1 MKLLSRITVFIL
13 SLISWLALTGINDI
27 QEIIAGLIISLIVTL
42 ISGHF
47 LVTSKKKNNLFK
59 RLIYGLGYIFK
70 FLWEMI
76 KANFHVA
83 YIVIHPKLPIKP
95 GIIKIH
101 SELQKDVS
109 LTMLSN
115 SITLTP
121 GTLTVDIDEQQKNL
135 YIHWI
140 DVKSRDV
147 AENTRTIGAR
157 FEPILA
163 EVFE

>member
-1 MKLLSRITVFIL
+1 MKSRIIVFIL
-13 SLISWLALTGINDI
+13 SFLVWLALTGISDI
-27 QEIIAGLIISLIVTL
+27 QEIIAGLIVAILVSLL
-42 ISGHF
+42 SGHF
-47 LVTSKKKNNLFK
+47 LISSKKKNNIIIRFF
-59 RLIYGLGYIFK
+59 YGILYIFK

-83 YIVIHPKLPIKP
+83 YIVIHPKLPVKP

-101 SELQKDVS
+101 SDLQKDIS
-109 LTMLSN
+109 LTMLAN

-121 GTLTVDIDEQQKNL
+121 GTLTVDIDEQHKNL
-135 YIHWI
+135 YVHWI
-140 DVKSRDV
+140 DIKSTKIE
-147 AENTRTIGAR
+147 ENTKNIGSR

>member
-1 MKLLSRITVFIL
+1 MKYWTC
-13 SLISWLALTGINDI
+13 A
-27 QEIIAGLIISLIVTL
+27 
-42 ISGHF
+42 SGY
-47 LVTSKKKNNLFK
+47 V
-59 RLIYGLGYIFK
+59 FK
-70 FLWEMI
+70 FIWEMI

-83 YIVIHPKLPIKP
+83 YIVIHPKLPVKP

-101 SELQKDVS
+101 SDLKKDVS
-109 LTMLSN
+109 LTMLGN

-121 GTLTVDIDEQQKNL
+121 GTLTVDIDEQHKNL

-140 DVKSRDV
+140 DVKSQDI

>member
-1 MKLLSRITVFIL
+1 MKIRSQITVFVL
-13 SLISWLALTGINDI
+13 SFLAWLALTGINDI

-42 ISGHF
+42 LSGHF
-47 LVTSKKKNNLFK
+47 LVTTKKKNNLFK
-59 RLIYGLGYIFK
+59 RLVYGLGYIFK

-101 SELQKDVS
+101 SELKKDVS
-109 LTMLSN
+109 LTMLAN

-121 GTLTVDIDEQQKNL
+121 GTLTVDIDEQEKNL
-135 YIHWI
+135 YIHRI
-140 DVKSRDV
+140 DVTSQDV
-147 AENTRTIGAR
+147 TENTRQIGAR

>member
-1 MKLLSRITVFIL
+1 MKSRIIVFIL
-13 SLISWLALTGINDI
+13 SFLVWLALTEINDI
-27 QEIIAGLIISLIVTL
+27 QEIIAGLIVAILVSLL
-42 ISGHF
+42 SGHF
-47 LVTSKKKNNLFK
+47 LISSKKKNNIIIRFF
-59 RLIYGLGYIFK
+59 YGILYIFK

-83 YIVIHPKLPIKP
+83 YIVIHPKLPVKP

-101 SELQKDVS
+101 SDLQKDIS
-109 LTMLSN
+109 LTMLAN

-121 GTLTVDIDEQQKNL
+121 GTLTVDIDEQHKNL
-135 YIHWI
+135 YVHWI
-140 DVKSRDV
+140 DIKSTKIE
-147 AENTRTIGAR
+147 ENTKNIGSR